1 MPTLVHPVPGGTQ
14 TDRYGNRGNVPGV
27 GNVGFHTGNDWA
39 APAGT
44 PILAAQSGTILRKW
58 WDTFTN
64 GRPAG
69 GNMVSIRHDDG
80 TETRYAHM
88 AVQSPLNVGTRVRA
102 GQQIGQVGRTG
113 AANGNHLHFELLI
126 NGKFVDPLPYIGSG
140 GSKQLGD
147 KFMRLTNDTG
157 GKGYLVTEDGFYW
170 LEDMNVYNLFKR
182 LIDSSTAAPDKFTRA
197 EIERMNSVLA
207 ALRTGKARF

>member
-14 TDRYGNRGNVPGV
+14 TDRYGNRGNVAGV

-39 APAGT
+39 APNGT

-88 AVQSPLNVGTRVRA
+88 IAQSPLNVGTRVRA

-126 NGKFVDPLPYIGSG
+126 NGKFVDPLPYIG
-140 GSKQLGD
+140 GSIQLGD

-157 GKGYLVTEDGFYW
+157 GKGYLATEDGFYW
-170 LEDMNVYNLFKR
+170 LENPAIYNLFKR
-182 LIDSSTAAPDKFTRA
+182 LIDSSTAAPDKFHRA
-197 EIERMNSVLA
+197 EIEQMNNVLA

>member
-1 MPTLVHPVPGGTQ
+1 MPTLTHPIPNGTQ
-14 TDRYGNRGNVPGV
+14 TDRYGNRGNVAGV

-58 WDTFTN
+58 WDTFAN
-64 GRPAG
+64 GIPAG

-88 AVQSPLNVGTRVRA
+88 VKQSPLNIGTRVKA

-126 NGKFVDPLPYIGSG
+126 NGKFVDPLPYIGG
-140 GSKQLGD
+140 NIQIGN
-147 KFMRLTNDTG
+147 KFMKLTSDTS

-170 LEDMNVYNLFKR
+170 LEDMNIFNLFKR
-182 LIDSSTAAPDKFTRA
+182 LIDSTNTGEKFTRA
-197 EIERMNSVLA
+197 EVERMDSVLE